1 MKKLLYV
8 SFALALSLPV
18 MAQETYENANIATKD
33 LNGTARYVGMGG
45 AMDALGA
52 DLSTMSSNPAG
63 IGLFR
68 RSTIAATAGF
78 MSQQD
83 AKKFDFGNTSHVTF
97 DQIGF
102 VYSSPSGKS
111 SYINIGFNY
120 HKSRDFNYIL
130 KASNGL
136 NGASQNKLSYLKQ
149 ADELFYPEGTLDG
162 ANVNGY
168 DSQGNDAST
177 FSQVDYLYYN
187 GLLTREIEEGGK
199 TVLDFNPY
207 DATAFNMDRASKGY
221 IGEYDFNFSGNIN
234 DRVYLGVTFGVY
246 DVHYKGYSE
255 YTESL
260 SGGNVTLADER
271 TITGSGFDVKAGIIV
286 RPIENS
292 PFRIGLSVSSPTFYD
307 LTTENV
313 SRLDNGSPYGEYD
326 GVHSS
331 EAYDFKFN
339 TPWKFGLSLGHTVG
353 NYLALGASYEYA
365 DYSSI
370 DSRIIDGDG
379 YDWWTDSYYE
389 SSSSD
394 REMNDATSYSLKGV
408 STIKLGAEYKP
419 TPELAI
425 RLGYNYV
432 SPMYN
437 ENGHKDGS
445 VWSPGTWYSSTTDY
459 TNWKSTNRITCG
471 VGYQIDKFT
480 IDLAYQYSVQN
491 GDFYPFMSYYSSK
504 TFEHSVLKD
513 DMGNPLIMS
522 YNNVPDATEVSNK
535 RHQVLLTLGYRF

>member
-68 RSTIAATAGF
+68 RSSIAATAGF

-149 ADELFYPEGTLDG
+149 ADELFYPEGTLDD

-177 FSQVDYLYYN
+177 FTQVDYLYYN
-187 GLLTREIEEGGK
+187 ALLTQEIEEGGK

-207 DATAFNMDRASKGY
+207 DATAFNMDRANKGY
-221 IGEYDFNFSGNIN
+221 IGEYDFNISGNIN
-234 DRVYLGVTFGVY
+234 DRVYLGITFGVY

-260 SGGNVTLADER
+260 SGGNVSLADER

-313 SRLDNGSPYGEYD
+313 SRLDNGLPYGEYD
-326 GVHSS
+326 AYHSS
-331 EAYDFKFN
+331 EAYDFRIN
-339 TPWKFGLSLGHTVG
+339 TPWKFGLSLGHTIG

-365 DYSSI
+365 DYSAL

-394 REMNDATSYSLKGV
+394 KEMNDATSYSLKGV

-419 TPELAI
+419 SPELAI

-437 ENGHKDGS
+437 DNGFKDGS
-445 VWSPGTWYSSTTDY
+445 VWSPGSWYASATDY

-491 GDFYPFMSYYSSK
+491 GDFYPFMSYDSSK
-504 TFEHSVLKD
+504 TFVNSVT
-513 DMGNPLIMS
+513 GETMS
-522 YNNVPDATEVSNK
+522 FNNVCDATEVSNK

>member
-130 KASNGL
+130 KASNAL

-149 ADELFYPEGTLDG
+149 ADELFYPEGTLDD

-168 DSQGNDAST
+168 DSHGNDAST

-221 IGEYDFNFSGNIN
+221 IGQYDFNFSGNIN

-437 ENGHKDGS
+437 ENGYKDGS

-471 VGYQIDKFT
+471 VGYQIDKFN
-480 IDLAYQYSVQN
+480 IDLAYQYSAQN
-491 GDFYPFMSYYSSK
+491 GDFYPFMEYSGSSK
-504 TFEHSVLKD
+504 SFVNSVT
-513 DMGNPLIMS
+513 GETMS
-522 YNNVPDATEVSNK
+522 YNNVPGSTEVSNK

>member
-307 LTTENV
+307 LTTENR

-394 REMNDATSYSLKGV
+394 KEMNDATSYSLKGV

-437 ENGHKDGS
+437 ENGYKDGS

-471 VGYQIDKFT
+471 VGYQIDKFN
-480 IDLAYQYSVQN
+480 IDLAYQYSAQN
-491 GDFYPFMSYYSSK
+491 GDFYPFMEYSGSSK
-504 TFEHSVLKD
+504 SFVNSVT
-513 DMGNPLIMS
+513 GETMS
-522 YNNVPDATEVSNK
+522 YNNVPGSTEVSNK

>member
-1 MKKLLYV
+1 MKKLFYV
-8 SFALALSLPV
+8 SFALVLSLPA
-18 MAQETYENANIATKD
+18 MAQETYENANIATQD

-68 RSTIAATAGF
+68 RSSVAATAGF

-83 AKKFDFGNTSHVTF
+83 AKKFDFGNTSHASF

-102 VYSSPSGKS
+102 VYSAASGRS
-111 SYINIGFNY
+111 SFINVGFNY

-130 KASNGL
+130 KASNTL
-136 NGASQNKLSYLKQ
+136 KGASQNKLSFIKQ
-149 ADELFYPEGTLDG
+149 ADELFYPEGNLDDG
-162 ANVNGY
+162 INGY
-168 DSQGNDAST
+168 DSRGNEAST
-177 FSQVDYLYYN
+177 FTQVDYLYYN
-187 GLLTREIEEGGK
+187 ALLTQEIEEGGK

-207 DATAFNMDRASKGY
+207 DATTFNMDRANKGY
-221 IGEYDFNFSGNIN
+221 IGEYDFNISGNIN
-234 DRVYLGVTFGVY
+234 DRVYLGITFGVY

-255 YTESL
+255 YTEIIRAGTVSI
-260 SGGNVTLADER
+260 ADER
-271 TITGSGFDVKAGIIV
+271 TITGNGFDVKAGVIV

-292 PFRIGLSVSSPTFYD
+292 PFRIGLSVSSPTFYS

-313 SRLDNGSPYGEYD
+313 TRLDNGLNYGAYD
-326 GVHSS
+326 AFHSS
-331 EAYDFKFN
+331 EAYDFRIN
-339 TPWKFGLSLGHTVG
+339 TPWKFGLSLGHTIG

-365 DYSSI
+365 DYSAL

-394 REMNDATSYSLKGV
+394 KEMNDATSYSLKGV

-419 TPELAI
+419 SPELAI

-437 ENGHKDGS
+437 DNGFKDGS
-445 VWSPGTWYSSTTDY
+445 VWSPGSWYASATDY

-491 GDFYPFMSYYSSK
+491 GDFYPFMSYDSSK
-504 TFEHSVLKD
+504 TFVNSVT
-513 DMGNPLIMS
+513 GETMS
-522 YNNVPDATEVSNK
+522 FNNVCDATEVSNK

>member
-68 RSTIAATAGF
+68 RTSVAATAGF

-83 AKKFDFGNTSHVTF
+83 AEKFDFGNTSHVTF

-149 ADELFYPEGTLDG
+149 ADELFYPEGTLDD

-168 DSQGNDAST
+168 DSHGNDAST

-221 IGEYDFNFSGNIN
+221 IGQYDFNFSGNIN

-307 LTTENV
+307 LTTENR

-370 DSRIIDGDG
+370 DSRIIDGEG
-379 YDWWTDSYYE
+379 YDWWYDTYYE

-394 REMNDATSYSLKGV
+394 KEMNDATSYSLKGV

-437 ENGHKDGS
+437 ENGYKDGS

-471 VGYQIDKFT
+471 VGYQIDKFN
-480 IDLAYQYSVQN
+480 IDLAYQYSAQN
-491 GDFYPFMSYYSSK
+491 GDFYPFMEYSGSSK
-504 TFEHSVLKD
+504 SFVNSVT
-513 DMGNPLIMS
+513 GETMS
-522 YNNVPDATEVSNK
+522 YNNVPGSTEVSNK

>member
-149 ADELFYPEGTLDG
+149 ADELFYPEGTLDD

-168 DSQGNDAST
+168 DSHGNDAST

-307 LTTENV
+307 LTTENR

-394 REMNDATSYSLKGV
+394 KEMNDATSYSLKGV

-437 ENGHKDGS
+437 ENGYKDGS

-471 VGYQIDKFT
+471 VGYQIDKFN
-480 IDLAYQYSVQN
+480 IDLAYQYSAQN
-491 GDFYPFMSYYSSK
+491 GDFYPFMEYSGSSK
-504 TFEHSVLKD
+504 SFVNSVT
-513 DMGNPLIMS
+513 GETMS
-522 YNNVPDATEVSNK
+522 YNNVPGSTEVSNK

>member
-1 MKKLLYV
+1 
-8 SFALALSLPV
+8 
-18 MAQETYENANIATKD
+18 ETYENANIATKD

-130 KASNGL
+130 KASNAL

-307 LTTENV
+307 LTTENR

-437 ENGHKDGS
+437 ENGYKDGS

-471 VGYQIDKFT
+471 VGYQIDKFN
-480 IDLAYQYSVQN
+480 IDLAYQYSAQN
-491 GDFYPFMSYYSSK
+491 GDFYPFMEYSGSSK
-504 TFEHSVLKD
+504 SFVNSVT
-513 DMGNPLIMS
+513 GETMS
-522 YNNVPDATEVSNK
+522 YNNVPGSTEVSNK

>member
-1 MKKLLYV
+1 MKKLFYV
-8 SFALALSLPV
+8 SFALVLSLPA
-18 MAQETYENANIATKD
+18 MAQETYENANIATQD

-68 RSTIAATAGF
+68 RSSVAATAGF

-83 AKKFDFGNTSHVTF
+83 AKKFDFGNTSHASF

-102 VYSSPSGKS
+102 VYSAASGRS
-111 SYINIGFNY
+111 SFINVGFNY

-130 KASNGL
+130 KASNTL
-136 NGASQNKLSYLKQ
+136 KGASQNKLSFIKQ
-149 ADELFYPEGTLDG
+149 ADELFYPEGNLDDG
-162 ANVNGY
+162 INGY
-168 DSQGNDAST
+168 DSRGNEAST
-177 FSQVDYLYYN
+177 FTQVDYLYYN
-187 GLLTREIEEGGK
+187 ALLTQEIEEDGK

-207 DATAFNMDRASKGY
+207 DATAFNMDRANKGY
-221 IGEYDFNFSGNIN
+221 IGEYDFNISGNIN
-234 DRVYLGVTFGVY
+234 DRVYLGITFGVY

-255 YTESL
+255 YTEIIRAGTVSI
-260 SGGNVTLADER
+260 ADER
-271 TITGSGFDVKAGIIV
+271 TITGNGFDVKAGVIV

-292 PFRIGLSVSSPTFYD
+292 PFRIGLSVSSPTFYS

-313 SRLDNGSPYGEYD
+313 TRLDNGLTYGEYD
-326 GVHSS
+326 AYHSS
-331 EAYDFKFN
+331 EAYDFRIN
-339 TPWKFGLSLGHTVG
+339 TPWKFGLSLGHTIG

-365 DYSSI
+365 DYSAL

-394 REMNDATSYSLKGV
+394 KEMNDATSYSLKGV

-419 TPELAI
+419 SPELAI

-437 ENGHKDGS
+437 DNGFKDGS
-445 VWSPGTWYSSTTDY
+445 VWSPGSWYASATDY

-491 GDFYPFMSYYSSK
+491 GDFYPFMSYDSSK
-504 TFEHSVLKD
+504 TFVNSVT
-513 DMGNPLIMS
+513 GETMS
-522 YNNVPDATEVSNK
+522 FNNVCDATEVSNK

>member
-221 IGEYDFNFSGNIN
+221 IGQYDFNFSGNIN

-255 YTESL
+255 YAESL

-307 LTTENV
+307 LTTENR

-437 ENGHKDGS
+437 ENGYKDGS

-471 VGYQIDKFT
+471 VGYQIDKFN
-480 IDLAYQYSVQN
+480 IDLAYQYSAQN
-491 GDFYPFMSYYSSK
+491 GDFYPFMEYSGSSK
-504 TFEHSVLKD
+504 SFVNSVT
-513 DMGNPLIMS
+513 GETMS
-522 YNNVPDATEVSNK
+522 YNNVPGSTEVSNK

>member
-68 RSTIAATAGF
+68 RTSVAATAGF

-83 AKKFDFGNTSHVTF
+83 AEKFDFGNTSHVTF

-149 ADELFYPEGTLDG
+149 ADELFYPMGALDD

-221 IGEYDFNFSGNIN
+221 IGQYDFNFSGNIN

-307 LTTENV
+307 LTTENR

-370 DSRIIDGDG
+370 DSRIIDGEG
-379 YDWWTDSYYE
+379 YDWWYDTYYE

-394 REMNDATSYSLKGV
+394 KEMNDATSYSLKGV

-437 ENGHKDGS
+437 ENGYKDGS

-471 VGYQIDKFT
+471 VGYQIDKFN
-480 IDLAYQYSVQN
+480 IDLAYQYSAQN
-491 GDFYPFMSYYSSK
+491 GDFYPFMEYSGSSK
-504 TFEHSVLKD
+504 SFVNSVT
-513 DMGNPLIMS
+513 GETMS
-522 YNNVPDATEVSNK
+522 YNNVPGSTEVSNK

>member
-149 ADELFYPEGTLDG
+149 ADELFYPEGTLDD

-168 DSQGNDAST
+168 DSHGNDAST

-394 REMNDATSYSLKGV
+394 KEMNDATSYSLKGV

-419 TPELAI
+419 VPELAI

-437 ENGHKDGS
+437 ENGYKDGS

-471 VGYQIDKFT
+471 VGYQIDKFN
-480 IDLAYQYSVQN
+480 IDLAYQYSAQN
-491 GDFYPFMSYYSSK
+491 GDFYPFMEYSGSSK
-504 TFEHSVLKD
+504 SFVNSVT
-513 DMGNPLIMS
+513 GETMS
-522 YNNVPDATEVSNK
+522 YNNVPGSTEVSNK

>member
-83 AKKFDFGNTSHVTF
+83 AEKFDFGNTSHVTF

-130 KASNGL
+130 KASNAL

-149 ADELFYPEGTLDG
+149 ADELFYPEGTLDD

-168 DSQGNDAST
+168 DSHGNDAST

-221 IGEYDFNFSGNIN
+221 IGQYDFNFSGNIN

-307 LTTENV
+307 LTTENR

-394 REMNDATSYSLKGV
+394 KEMNDATSYSLKGV

-419 TPELAI
+419 VPELAI

-437 ENGHKDGS
+437 ENGYKDGS

-471 VGYQIDKFT
+471 VGYQIDKFN
-480 IDLAYQYSVQN
+480 IDLAYQYSAQN
-491 GDFYPFMSYYSSK
+491 GDFYPFMEYSGSSK
-504 TFEHSVLKD
+504 SFVNSVT
-513 DMGNPLIMS
+513 GETMS
-522 YNNVPDATEVSNK
+522 YNNVPGSTEVSNK

>member
-221 IGEYDFNFSGNIN
+221 IGQYDFNFSGNIN

-307 LTTENV
+307 LTTENR

-370 DSRIIDGDG
+370 DSRIIDGEG
-379 YDWWTDSYYE
+379 YDWWYDTYYE

-394 REMNDATSYSLKGV
+394 KEMNDATSYSLKGV

-437 ENGHKDGS
+437 ENGYKDGS

-471 VGYQIDKFT
+471 VGYQIDKFN
-480 IDLAYQYSVQN
+480 IDLAYQYSAQN
-491 GDFYPFMSYYSSK
+491 GDFYPFMEYSGSSK
-504 TFEHSVLKD
+504 SFVNSVT
-513 DMGNPLIMS
+513 GETMS
-522 YNNVPDATEVSNK
+522 YNNVPGSTEVSNK